1 MVQRPPSVLS
11 PPPQN
16 PRTTSSSRARGI
28 LPAMHPDTAHLDT
41 LRRLDN
47 LVRLGRIAAVDHDA
61 ARCRVQTGGNLTGWL
76 PWLAQRAGTT
86 RTWCPPTVGEQVIIL
101 SPSGEP
107 AGGIVLTG
115 LYSELVEAPSTDSV
129 EHVTDYPDGARITYN
144 HATGHLHASGVN
156 TATLQ
161 AAVKVTLDCPHTHC
175 TGKLTVDDLLTYGNG
190 IAGNGGS
197 NGNTISGNLTHT
209 AGNLSSNGIVLHS
222 HTHTGVQSG
231 GSNTGAPA

>member
-1 MVQRPPSVLS
+1 
-11 PPPQN
+11 
-16 PRTTSSSRARGI
+16 
-28 LPAMHPDTAHLDT
+28 MHPETAALDT

-115 LYSELVEAPSTDSV
+115 LYSELVEAPSTASA
-129 EHVTDYPDGARITYN
+129 EHITEYPDGARIAYN
-144 HATGHLHASGVN
+144 LATGAMSITGIQSL
-156 TATLQ
+156 TI
-161 AAVKVTLDCPHTHC
+161 DCPQITI
-175 TGKLTVDDLLTYGNG
+175 TGAITQTG
-190 IAGNGGS
+190 
-197 NGNTISGNLTHT
+197 
-209 AGNLSSNGIVLHS
+209 GNLSSNGIVLH
-222 HTHTGVQSG
+222 THKHGGVMSG
-231 GSNTGAPA
+231 GSQTGTPV

>member
-1 MVQRPPSVLS
+1 MALAAAKVLRLR
-11 PPPQN
+11 PQN
-16 PRTTSSSRARGI
+16 LRTPSSSRARGI

-76 PWLAQRAGTT
+76 PWLAQRSGTT

-115 LYSELVEAPSTDSV
+115 LYSELVEAPSTASS
-129 EHVTDYPDGARITYN
+129 EHITDYPDGARIAYN
-144 HATGHLHASGVN
+144 HTTGAMIITGIQSL
-156 TATLQ
+156 TI
-161 AAVKVTLDCPHTHC
+161 DCPQITI
-175 TGKLTVDDLLTYGNG
+175 TGAITQ
-190 IAGNGGS
+190 AG
-197 NGNTISGNLTHT
+197 
-209 AGNLSSNGIVLHS
+209 GNLSSNGVVLHT
-222 HTHTGVQSG
+222 HKHTGVQAG
-231 GSNTGAPA
+231 GSQTGTPV